1 MRKAIIPA
9 AIMLGITT
17 FGINVYNNYQNE
29 QLIDRIRKSEYNP
42 QTMIEVKLEEIR
54 KQEEMD
60 KKIQEQI
67 EELAEY
73 IGSDEYKLREETR
86 SWRLPRG
93 ISIDQLQPIMMEISY
108 YSDLAIENSKY
119 GNITAEYKLREET
132 RSWRLP
138 RGISIDQL
146 QPIMMEISYYSD
158 LAIENSK
165 YGNIT
170 ATGKTLQNGMIANNY
185 LDFGTN
191 VYIEGEGMKVVED
204 RLEITKRDIYRPI
217 TTYNDGN

>member
-1 MRKAIIPA
+1 MKKVIIPVTV
-9 AIMLGITT
+9 MLGMTV
-17 FGINVYNNYQNE
+17 FGIKEYNDYQNK
-29 QLIDRIRKSEYNP
+29 QLINRIRNSEYNP
-42 QTMIEVKLEEIR
+42 QTMIEVKLQEKR

-60 KKIQEQI
+60 NKIQKQK
-67 EELAEY
+67 EELVEY
-73 IGSDEYKLREETR
+73 IGSD
-86 SWRLPRG
+86 
-93 ISIDQLQPIMMEISY
+93 
-108 YSDLAIENSKY
+108 
-119 GNITAEYKLREET
+119 EYKLREET

-170 ATGKTLQNGMIANNY
+170 ATGKTLQNGIIANNH

-204 RLEITKRDIYRPI
+204 RGSDKYFSTVAACDVFVPRVSGENNTEYFNRVNAKGRHYKQAYIIKES
-217 TTYNDGN
+217 

>member
-1 MRKAIIPA
+1 MKKVIIPVTV
-9 AIMLGITT
+9 MLGMTA
-17 FGINVYNNYQNE
+17 FGIKEYNNYQNK
-29 QLIDRIRKSEYNP
+29 QLINRIRNSEYNP
-42 QTMIEVKLEEIR
+42 QTMIEVKLQEKR

-60 KKIQEQI
+60 NKIQEQK
-67 EELAEY
+67 EKLVEY
-73 IGSDEYKLREETR
+73 IGSD
-86 SWRLPRG
+86 
-93 ISIDQLQPIMMEISY
+93 
-108 YSDLAIENSKY
+108 
-119 GNITAEYKLREET
+119 EYKLREET

-204 RLEITKRDIYRPI
+204 R
-217 TTYNDGN
+217 GNSKYFSTVAACDVFVPRMPGENNTEYFNRVNAKGRHYKQAYIIKES

>member
-1 MRKAIIPA
+1 MKKIIIPIIA
-9 AIMLGITT
+9 TTTLLGTAL
-17 FGINVYNNYQNE
+17 GLNSYNKYKNE
-29 QLIDRIRKSEYNP
+29 LLIDRIKKEYNP
-42 QTMIEVKLEEIR
+42 KTMIETKLEEKR
-54 KQEEMD
+54 KQEEFD
-60 KKIQEQI
+60 SKIQKQK
-67 EELAEY
+67 EELVEY
-73 IGSDEYKLREETR
+73 IGSD
-86 SWRLPRG
+86 
-93 ISIDQLQPIMMEISY
+93 
-108 YSDLAIENSKY
+108 
-119 GNITAEYKLREET
+119 EYKLREET

-170 ATGKTLQNGMIANNY
+170 ATGKTLQNGMIANNH

-204 RLEITKRDIYRPI
+204 R
-217 TTYNDGN
+217 GNSKYFSTVTACDVFVPRVSGENNTEYFNRVNAKGRHYKQAYIIKES

>member
-1 MRKAIIPA
+1 MKKIIIPIIA
-9 AIMLGITT
+9 TTTLLGTAL
-17 FGINVYNNYQNE
+17 GLNSYNKYKNE
-29 QLIDRIRKSEYNP
+29 LLIDRIKKEYNP
-42 QTMIEVKLEEIR
+42 KTMIETKLEEKR
-54 KQEEMD
+54 KQEEFD
-60 KKIQEQI
+60 SKIQKQK
-67 EELAEY
+67 EELVEY
-73 IGSDEYKLREETR
+73 IGSD
-86 SWRLPRG
+86 
-93 ISIDQLQPIMMEISY
+93 
-108 YSDLAIENSKY
+108 
-119 GNITAEYKLREET
+119 EYKLREET

-170 ATGKTLQNGMIANNY
+170 ATGKTLQNGMIANNH

-204 RLEITKRDIYRPI
+204 R
-217 TTYNDGN
+217 GNSKYFSTVAACDVFVPRVSGENNTEYFNRVNAKGRHYKQAYIIKES

>member
-1 MRKAIIPA
+1 MKKIIIPVTV
-9 AIMLGITT
+9 MLGMTA
-17 FGINVYNNYQNE
+17 FGIKEYNNYQNK
-29 QLIDRIRKSEYNP
+29 QLINRIRNSEYNP
-42 QTMIEVKLEEIR
+42 QTMIEVKLQEKR

-60 KKIQEQI
+60 NKIQKQK
-67 EELAEY
+67 EELVEY

-93 ISIDQLQPIMMEISY
+93 ISV
-108 YSDLAIENSKY
+108 
-119 GNITAEYKLREET
+119 
-132 RSWRLP
+132 
-138 RGISIDQL
+138 DQL

-170 ATGKTLQNGMIANNY
+170 ATGKTLQNGMIANNH

-204 RLEITKRDIYRPI
+204 RGSDKYFSTVAACDVFVPRIPGENNTEYFNRVNAKGRHYKQAYIIKES
-217 TTYNDGN
+217 

>member
-17 FGINVYNNYQNE
+17 FGIKEYNNYQNE

-42 QTMIEVKLEEIR
+42 QTMLEVKLEEKR

-60 KKIQEQI
+60 RKIQEQI
-67 EELAEY
+67 EELVEY
-73 IGSDEYKLREETR
+73 IGSD
-86 SWRLPRG
+86 
-93 ISIDQLQPIMMEISY
+93 
-108 YSDLAIENSKY
+108 
-119 GNITAEYKLREET
+119 EYKLREET

-204 RLEITKRDIYRPI
+204 R
-217 TTYNDGN
+217 GNSKYFSTVAACDVFVPRMPGENNTEYFNRVNAKGRHYKQAYIIKES

>member
-1 MRKAIIPA
+1 MKKVIIPVTV
-9 AIMLGITT
+9 MLGITV
-17 FGINVYNNYQNE
+17 FGIKEYNDYQNK
-29 QLIDRIRKSEYNP
+29 QLINRIRNSEYNP
-42 QTMIEVKLEEIR
+42 QTMIEVKLQEKR

-60 KKIQEQI
+60 NKIQKQK
-67 EELAEY
+67 EELVEY
-73 IGSDEYKLREETR
+73 IGSD
-86 SWRLPRG
+86 
-93 ISIDQLQPIMMEISY
+93 
-108 YSDLAIENSKY
+108 
-119 GNITAEYKLREET
+119 EYKLREET

-170 ATGKTLQNGMIANNY
+170 ATGKTLQNGMIANNH

-191 VYIEGEGMKVVED
+191 VYIESEGMKVVED
-204 RLEITKRDIYRPI
+204 R
-217 TTYNDGN
+217 GNSKYFSTVAACDVFVPRISGENNTEYFNRVNAKGRHYKQAYIIKES

>member
-1 MRKAIIPA
+1 MKKIIIP
-9 AIMLGITT
+9 IIITT
-17 FGINVYNNYQNE
+17 TLLGTALGLNSYNKYKNDL
-29 QLIDRIRKSEYNP
+29 LIDKIKKEYNP
-42 QTMIEVKLEEIR
+42 RAMIETKLEEKR
-54 KQEEMD
+54 QQEEFNS
-60 KKIQEQI
+60 KIQKQK
-67 EELAEY
+67 EELVEY
-73 IGSDEYKLREETR
+73 IGSD
-86 SWRLPRG
+86 
-93 ISIDQLQPIMMEISY
+93 
-108 YSDLAIENSKY
+108 
-119 GNITAEYKLREET
+119 EYKLREET

-170 ATGKTLQNGMIANNY
+170 ATGKTLQNGMIANNH

-204 RLEITKRDIYRPI
+204 RGSDKYFSTVAACDVFVPRVPGENNTEYFNRVNAKGRHYKQAYIIKES
-217 TTYNDGN
+217 

>member
-1 MRKAIIPA
+1 MRKVIIPA

-17 FGINVYNNYQNE
+17 FGINEYNNYQNE

-60 KKIQEQI
+60 NKVKKQK
-67 EELAEY
+67 EEIAKY

-93 ISIDQLQPIMMEISY
+93 ISIDL
-108 YSDLAIENSKY
+108 
-119 GNITAEYKLREET
+119 
-132 RSWRLP
+132 
-138 RGISIDQL
+138 L

-204 RLEITKRDIYRPI
+204 RGSLKYFSTVAACDVFVPRMPGENNTEYFNRVNAKGRHYKQAYIIKES
-217 TTYNDGN
+217 

>member
-1 MRKAIIPA
+1 MKKITKPII
-9 AIMLGITT
+9 ITT
-17 FGINVYNNYQNE
+17 MLLGTTVLGLNSYNKHQDDL
-29 QLIDRIRKSEYNP
+29 LIDKIKKEYNP
-42 QTMIEVKLEEIR
+42 KTMIETKLEEKR
-54 KQEEMD
+54 QQEEFNN
-60 KKIQEQI
+60 KIQKQK
-67 EELAEY
+67 EELVEY
-73 IGSDEYKLREETR
+73 IGSD
-86 SWRLPRG
+86 
-93 ISIDQLQPIMMEISY
+93 
-108 YSDLAIENSKY
+108 
-119 GNITAEYKLREET
+119 EYKLREET

-170 ATGKTLQNGMIANNY
+170 ATGKTLQNGMIANNH

-204 RLEITKRDIYRPI
+204 RGSDKYFSTVAACDVFVPRVLGENNTEYFNRVNAKGRHYKQAYIIKES
-217 TTYNDGN
+217 

>member
-1 MRKAIIPA
+1 MKKVIIPVTV
-9 AIMLGITT
+9 MLGMTV
-17 FGINVYNNYQNE
+17 FGIKEYNDYQNK
-29 QLIDRIRKSEYNP
+29 QLINRIRKSEYNP
-42 QTMIEVKLEEIR
+42 QTMIEVKLQEKR

-60 KKIQEQI
+60 NKIQEQI
-67 EELAEY
+67 DKIAEY
-73 IGSDEYKLREETR
+73 KRSD
-86 SWRLPRG
+86 
-93 ISIDQLQPIMMEISY
+93 
-108 YSDLAIENSKY
+108 
-119 GNITAEYKLREET
+119 EYKLREET

-204 RLEITKRDIYRPI
+204 R
-217 TTYNDGN
+217 GNSKYFSTVAACDVFVPRVSGENNTEYFNRVNAKGRHYKQAYIIKKS

>member
-1 MRKAIIPA
+1 MRKVIIPA

-17 FGINVYNNYQNE
+17 FGIKEYNNYQNE

-42 QTMIEVKLEEIR
+42 QTMLEVKLEEIR
-54 KQEEMD
+54 KQEETD

-67 EELAEY
+67 EELVEY
-73 IGSDEYKLREETR
+73 IGSD
-86 SWRLPRG
+86 
-93 ISIDQLQPIMMEISY
+93 
-108 YSDLAIENSKY
+108 
-119 GNITAEYKLREET
+119 EYKLREET

-204 RLEITKRDIYRPI
+204 RGSLKYFSTVAACDVFVPRMPGENNTEYFNRVNAKGRHYKQAYIIKES
-217 TTYNDGN
+217 

>member
-1 MRKAIIPA
+1 MKKVIIPVTV
-9 AIMLGITT
+9 MLGITV
-17 FGINVYNNYQNE
+17 FGIKEYNDYQNK
-29 QLIDRIRKSEYNP
+29 QLINRIRNSEYNP
-42 QTMIEVKLEEIR
+42 QTMIKVKLQEKR

-60 KKIQEQI
+60 NKIQKQK
-67 EELAEY
+67 EELVEY
-73 IGSDEYKLREETR
+73 IGSD
-86 SWRLPRG
+86 
-93 ISIDQLQPIMMEISY
+93 
-108 YSDLAIENSKY
+108 
-119 GNITAEYKLREET
+119 EYKLREET

-170 ATGKTLQNGMIANNY
+170 ATGKTLQNGIIANNH

-204 RLEITKRDIYRPI
+204 RGSLKYFSK
-217 TTYNDGN
+217 YNNFDVYIPRNPGENNSDYYTRVNDMGRKMIQGYIIKEEL

>member
-1 MRKAIIPA
+1 MKKIIIPIIA
-9 AIMLGITT
+9 TTTLLGTAL
-17 FGINVYNNYQNE
+17 GLNSYNKYKNE
-29 QLIDRIRKSEYNP
+29 LLIDRIKKEYNP
-42 QTMIEVKLEEIR
+42 KTMIETKLEEKR
-54 KQEEMD
+54 KQEEFD
-60 KKIQEQI
+60 NKVKRQK
-67 EELAEY
+67 EELVEY
-73 IGSDEYKLREETR
+73 IGS
-86 SWRLPRG
+86 
-93 ISIDQLQPIMMEISY
+93 
-108 YSDLAIENSKY
+108 N
-119 GNITAEYKLREET
+119 EYKLREET

-170 ATGKTLQNGMIANNY
+170 ATGKTLQNGMIANNH

-204 RLEITKRDIYRPI
+204 RGSLKYFSTVAACDVFVPRVPGENNTEYFNRVNAKGRHYKQAYIIKES
-217 TTYNDGN
+217 

>member
-1 MRKAIIPA
+1 MKRIIIPVT
-9 AIMLGITT
+9 AILCITALGIKE
-17 FGINVYNNYQNE
+17 YNNYQNE

-42 QTMIEVKLEEIR
+42 QTMIEVKLEEKR

-60 KKIQEQI
+60 NKIQEQK
-67 EELAEY
+67 EELVEY
-73 IGSDEYKLREETR
+73 IGSD
-86 SWRLPRG
+86 
-93 ISIDQLQPIMMEISY
+93 
-108 YSDLAIENSKY
+108 
-119 GNITAEYKLREET
+119 EYKLREET

-204 RLEITKRDIYRPI
+204 R
-217 TTYNDGN
+217 GNSKYFSTVAACDVFVPRMPGENNTEYFNRVNAKGRHYKQAYIIKES

>member
-1 MRKAIIPA
+1 MKKVIIPVTV
-9 AIMLGITT
+9 MLGMTA
-17 FGINVYNNYQNE
+17 FGIKEYNNYQNK
-29 QLIDRIRKSEYNP
+29 QLINRIRNSEYNP
-42 QTMIEVKLEEIR
+42 QTMIEVKLQEKR

-60 KKIQEQI
+60 NKIQKQK
-67 EELAEY
+67 EELVEY
-73 IGSDEYKLREETR
+73 IGSD
-86 SWRLPRG
+86 
-93 ISIDQLQPIMMEISY
+93 
-108 YSDLAIENSKY
+108 
-119 GNITAEYKLREET
+119 EYKLREET

-170 ATGKTLQNGMIANNY
+170 ATGKTLQNGMIANNH

-204 RLEITKRDIYRPI
+204 R
-217 TTYNDGN
+217 GNSKYFSTVAACDVFVPRVSGENNTEYFNRVNAKGRHYKQAYIIKES

>member
-1 MRKAIIPA
+1 MKKIIIPIIA
-9 AIMLGITT
+9 TTTLLGTAL
-17 FGINVYNNYQNE
+17 GLNSYNKYKNE
-29 QLIDRIRKSEYNP
+29 LLVDRIKKEYNP
-42 QTMIEVKLEEIR
+42 KTMIETKLEEKR
-54 KQEEMD
+54 QQEEFEN
-60 KKIQEQI
+60 KVTKQK
-67 EELAEY
+67 EEIAKY
-73 IGSDEYKLREETR
+73 IGSD
-86 SWRLPRG
+86 
-93 ISIDQLQPIMMEISY
+93 
-108 YSDLAIENSKY
+108 
-119 GNITAEYKLREET
+119 EYKLREET

-170 ATGKTLQNGMIANNY
+170 ATGKTLQNGMIANNH

-204 RLEITKRDIYRPI
+204 RGSDKYFSTVAACDVFVPRIPGENNTEYFNRVNAKGRHYKQAYIIKES
-217 TTYNDGN
+217 

>member
-1 MRKAIIPA
+1 MRKVIIPA

-17 FGINVYNNYQNE
+17 FGINEYNNYQNE

-60 KKIQEQI
+60 NKVKKQK
-67 EELAEY
+67 EEIAKY
-73 IGSDEYKLREETR
+73 IGSD
-86 SWRLPRG
+86 
-93 ISIDQLQPIMMEISY
+93 
-108 YSDLAIENSKY
+108 
-119 GNITAEYKLREET
+119 EYKLREET

-204 RLEITKRDIYRPI
+204 RGSLKYFSTVAACDVFVPRIPGENNTEYFNRVNAKGRHYKQAYIIKES
-217 TTYNDGN
+217 

>member
-1 MRKAIIPA
+1 MRKVIIPA

-17 FGINVYNNYQNE
+17 FGINEYNNYQNE
-29 QLIDRIRKSEYNP
+29 QLIDRIRKSEHNP

-60 KKIQEQI
+60 NKVKKQK
-67 EELAEY
+67 EEIAKY
-73 IGSDEYKLREETR
+73 IGSD
-86 SWRLPRG
+86 
-93 ISIDQLQPIMMEISY
+93 
-108 YSDLAIENSKY
+108 
-119 GNITAEYKLREET
+119 EYKLREET

-204 RLEITKRDIYRPI
+204 RGSLKYFSTVAACDVFVPRIPGENNTEYFNRVNAKGRHYKQAYIIKES
-217 TTYNDGN
+217 

>member
-1 MRKAIIPA
+1 MKKVIIPVTV
-9 AIMLGITT
+9 MLGMTV
-17 FGINVYNNYQNE
+17 FGIKEYNDHQNK
-29 QLIDRIRKSEYNP
+29 QLINRIRKSEYNP
-42 QTMIEVKLEEIR
+42 QTMIEVKLQEKR

-60 KKIQEQI
+60 NKIQEQK
-67 EELAEY
+67 EELVEY
-73 IGSDEYKLREETR
+73 IGSD
-86 SWRLPRG
+86 
-93 ISIDQLQPIMMEISY
+93 
-108 YSDLAIENSKY
+108 
-119 GNITAEYKLREET
+119 EYKLREET

-170 ATGKTLQNGMIANNY
+170 ATGKTLQNGMIANNH

-204 RLEITKRDIYRPI
+204 RGSDKYFSTVAACDVFVPRVSGENNTEYFNRVNAKGRHYKQAYIIKES
-217 TTYNDGN
+217 

>member
-1 MRKAIIPA
+1 MRKVIIPA

-17 FGINVYNNYQNE
+17 FGINEYNNYQNE

-60 KKIQEQI
+60 NKVKKQK
-67 EELAEY
+67 EEIAKY
-73 IGSDEYKLREETR
+73 IGSD
-86 SWRLPRG
+86 
-93 ISIDQLQPIMMEISY
+93 
-108 YSDLAIENSKY
+108 
-119 GNITAEYKLREET
+119 EYKLREET

-204 RLEITKRDIYRPI
+204 RGSLKYFSTVAACDVFVPRMPGENNTEYFNRVNAKGRHYKQAYIIKES
-217 TTYNDGN
+217 

>member
-1 MRKAIIPA
+1 MKKIIIP
-9 AIMLGITT
+9 IIITT
-17 FGINVYNNYQNE
+17 TLLGTALGLNSYNKYKNE
-29 QLIDRIRKSEYNP
+29 LLIDRIKKEYNP
-42 QTMIEVKLEEIR
+42 KTMIETKLEEKR
-54 KQEEMD
+54 KQEEFD
-60 KKIQEQI
+60 NKVKRQK
-67 EELAEY
+67 EELVEY
-73 IGSDEYKLREETR
+73 IGSD
-86 SWRLPRG
+86 
-93 ISIDQLQPIMMEISY
+93 
-108 YSDLAIENSKY
+108 
-119 GNITAEYKLREET
+119 EYKLREET

-170 ATGKTLQNGMIANNY
+170 ATGKTLQNGMIANNH

-204 RLEITKRDIYRPI
+204 RGSLKYFSTVAACDVFVPRVPGENNTEYFNRVNAKGRHSKQAYIIKES
-217 TTYNDGN
+217 

>member
-1 MRKAIIPA
+1 MKKIIIPIIA
-9 AIMLGITT
+9 TTTLLGTVL
-17 FGINVYNNYQNE
+17 GLNSYNKYKNE
-29 QLIDRIRKSEYNP
+29 LLIDRIKKEYNP
-42 QTMIEVKLEEIR
+42 KTMIETKLEEKR
-54 KQEEMD
+54 KQEEFEN
-60 KKIQEQI
+60 KVTKQK
-67 EELAEY
+67 EEIAKH
-73 IGSDEYKLREETR
+73 IGSD
-86 SWRLPRG
+86 
-93 ISIDQLQPIMMEISY
+93 
-108 YSDLAIENSKY
+108 
-119 GNITAEYKLREET
+119 EYKLREET

-170 ATGKTLQNGMIANNY
+170 ATGKTLQNGMIANNH

-204 RLEITKRDIYRPI
+204 RGSERYFSTVAACDVFVPRIPGENNTEYFNRVNAKGRHYKQAYII
-217 TTYNDGN
+217 KES